1 MRILG
6 IDPSYAILGYG
17 IIEKKGNNFRPVAY
31 GALTTDAGTPIPD
44 RLKYLYNSLIDII
57 AKYELDE
64 VSVEELFFNTNAK
77 TAILVDQAR
86 GDRKSTRL
94 NSSH

>member
-6 IDPSYAILGYG
+6 IDPGYAILGYG

-31 GALTTDAGTPIPD
+31 GALTTDAGTPMPD

-57 AKYELDE
+57 AKYKPNEA
-64 VSVEELFFNTNAK
+64 SVKKLFFNTNAK
-77 TAILVDQAR
+77 TSKIGRASCRERV
-86 GDRKSTRL
+86 
-94 NSSH
+94 